1 VDTAPHRRSGRFYGL
16 YIIAACF
23 FVLFVCWGTVL
34 NTFPIFLKPIAED
47 MNWGRG
53 ALALSLL
60 VGAIGTA
67 VSAPIVGLLVD
78 RIGARS
84 VMAVGAAIV
93 GLGVMAASRVAHLW
107 QLYAVFA
114 VMGCGLMGSTI
125 IPCSLVISNWFVSR
139 RGAAM
144 SGAFAGTSVGGMVMS
159 PIANW
164 LILDYGWRTAF
175 LFNGAFIVLMAVPV
189 ILLVIRTHPS
199 EMGLE
204 PYKRGAALGESGDEV
219 WGVSVKEALSLPVFW
234 QIAAIMLVMAVAE
247 GGVTNH
253 CVAYLTDLGHSPT
266 RAAFA
271 WSVLMGVMVLGKLAS
286 GPIAD
291 RWQAKNAMVITCLL
305 LSVSIVILNMAEPYW
320 AVLLFAT
327 IFGFATGA
335 PLVLNALLTGNYM
348 GMRNFGAIYGVLNI
362 LLTVGG
368 AAGPVGTGIFFD
380 SQKTYLPVFYFFAAL
395 MLVIAAVSML
405 LKPEPHR
412 VAGAGRSPR
421 PAAAGGPAGAS
432 DPLS

>member
-1 VDTAPHRRSGRFYGL
+1 VDAAPPRRSGRFYGL

-23 FVLFVCWGTVL
+23 FVLFICWGMVL

-84 VMAVGAAIV
+84 VMAVGALII
-93 GLGVMAASRVAHLW
+93 GLGVMAASRVALLW
-107 QLYAVFA
+107 QLYAAFA
-114 VMGCGLMGSTI
+114 VMGVGLMGSTV

-139 RGAAM
+139 RGTAM
-144 SGAFAGTSVGGMVMS
+144 SFAFAGTSAGGMVMS
-159 PIANW
+159 PVANW

-175 LFNGAFIVLMAVPV
+175 LFSGASIVLLAVPL
-189 ILLVIRTHPS
+189 ILLVIRTRPS

-204 PYKRGAALGESGDEV
+204 PYRRGAALAESADET
-219 WGVSVKEALSLPVFW
+219 WGLSVKEALSSGVFW
-234 QIAAIMLVMAVAE
+234 QIAVIVLVMAFVE
-247 GGVTNH
+247 GGVFNH

-266 RAAFA
+266 SAAFA
-271 WSVLMGVMVLGKLAS
+271 WSVVMGVMVLGKLAF

-291 RWQAKNAMVITCLL
+291 RWQAKNAMVLACLL

-335 PLVLNALLTGNYM
+335 PLVLNALLTGGHM

-362 LLTVGG
+362 LITVGG
-368 AAGPVGTGIFFD
+368 AAGPVSTGIFFD
-380 SQKTYLPVFYFFAAL
+380 SQKTYLPVFYVFVVV
-395 MLVIAAVSML
+395 MLVIAGISML

-412 VAGAGRSPR
+412 VGAAARSPGL
-421 PAAAGGPAGAS
+421 ATASEPAGAS